1 MAVTKVADIRTTIL
15 VVEDEPIVAL
25 DLQLRL
31 QRMGYD
37 VPVVVASGEEAL
49 ASAHDMPPDLVLMDI
64 NLEGQ
69 MDGIEAADRLAA
81 QHVPVVYLTAYS
93 NDRTLER
100 AKITGPYG
108 YLLKPF
114 EERELQ
120 TTIEVAIYK
129 HRAQEALR
137 LAHDQLELRVAERTA
152 ELRHAN
158 ESLQREIDER
168 GRRDARRLAL
178 ARVRE
183 QIWRMQARADLRK
196 VAESVWEG
204 LEGLGIS
211 FEQCGIN
218 VVEPESVKPGSE
230 RVVRSY
236 DRKRQGTWR
245 ELTSADPD
253 AAAAVLEMWQAGEVV
268 YRSDLTAADPLGE
281 AARMRQEYGNIRS
294 VLDVPFS
301 HGTLAIN
308 SAEPEAFSEDDITI
322 LQELAEALSEGFH
335 RLDDLQQL
343 AAERERLAVT
353 LRSIGDSVVA
363 TDSEGRIVLMN
374 PVAESLSGWTQGE
387 AEGRSFAEVFRIVDE
402 RSRQVRNSPVD
413 HVLNTDATVNPD
425 PHTVLVA
432 RDGSERPV
440 STSSAPIRD
449 DEGKTVGVVLV
460 SRDVGVQR
468 RMEEELLKSDKLE
481 SLGVLAGGIAHD
493 FNNILTTIV
502 GYLSLAKIDIDPAS
516 ELYENLSEVES
527 AADRATDLTR
537 QLLAFAKGGA
547 PIRKAA
553 SIADIIRDSA
563 TFTMRGSNVRCE
575 FCLDDQLWPAE
586 VDRGQ
591 ISQVIQNLVLNAD
604 QAMPKGGHMDVRA
617 DNLVVDASNGL
628 PLSPGRYIR
637 ITVQDQGVG
646 ISEED
651 VARVFDPYFTTK
663 DTGSG
668 LGLATAYA
676 IARNHEGHITVAS
689 EPGKGT
695 CFDVYLPATTAQVEQ
710 DRADARPPT
719 YGEGRILVLDHEESI
734 RRLAG
739 DLLSRLGYEA
749 ECVADGSDA
758 IAAYARAR
766 HEGRAFDAV
775 LMDLTVP
782 GGMGGRETGV
792 RILEMDPDA
801 CTIVSSGYSDD
812 PVMAAYVDYG
822 FRGVVAKPYDI
833 GELSRVLARVLSTR
847 PNS

>member
-1 MAVTKVADIRTTIL
+1 M
-15 VVEDEPIVAL
+15 
-25 DLQLRL
+25 
-31 QRMGYD
+31 
-37 VPVVVASGEEAL
+37 
-49 ASAHDMPPDLVLMDI
+49 
-64 NLEGQ
+64 
-69 MDGIEAADRLAA
+69 
-81 QHVPVVYLTAYS
+81 
-93 NDRTLER
+93 
-100 AKITGPYG
+100 
-108 YLLKPF
+108 
-114 EERELQ
+114 
-120 TTIEVAIYK
+120 
-129 HRAQEALR
+129 
-137 LAHDQLELRVAERTA
+137 
-152 ELRHAN
+152 
-158 ESLQREIDER
+158 
-168 GRRDARRLAL
+168 
-178 ARVRE
+178 
-183 QIWRMQARADLRK
+183 
-196 VAESVWEG
+196 
-204 LEGLGIS
+204 
-211 FEQCGIN
+211 
-218 VVEPESVKPGSE
+218 
-230 RVVRSY
+230 
-236 DRKRQGTWR
+236 
-245 ELTSADPD
+245 
-253 AAAAVLEMWQAGEVV
+253 
-268 YRSDLTAADPLGE
+268 
-281 AARMRQEYGNIRS
+281 
-294 VLDVPFS
+294 PFS

-308 SAEPEAFSEDDITI
+308 SAEPGAFSGDDIII

-402 RSRQVRNSPVD
+402 RSRQIRDSPVD
-413 HVLNTDATVNPD
+413 HVLNTGATVNLD
-425 PHTVLVA
+425 LHTVLVA
-432 RDGSERPV
+432 RDGSEQPV

-468 RMEEELLKSDKLE
+468 RMEEEVLKSEKLE

-502 GYLSLAKIDIDPAS
+502 GYLSLARIDIDPAS

-527 AADRATDLTR
+527 AADRATDLTH

-563 TFTMRGSNVRCE
+563 TFTMRGSNVRCD
-575 FCLDDQLWPAE
+575 FRLDGQLWPAE

-604 QAMPKGGHMDVRA
+604 QAMPTGGRMDVWA
-617 DNLVVDASNGL
+617 ENLVVDASNGL

-637 ITVQDQGVG
+637 ITVKDQGVG
-646 ISEED
+646 IGEED
-651 VARVFDPYFTTK
+651 VARIFDPYFTTK

-695 CFDVYLPATTAQVEQ
+695 RFDVYLPATTAQVEQ
-710 DRADARPPT
+710 DTADARPPT
-719 YGEGRILVLDHEESI
+719 YGEGRILVLDDEDSI
-734 RRLAG
+734 RRLAD

-749 ECVADGSDA
+749 ECVADGSHA
-758 IAAYARAR
+758 LAAYVRAR

-782 GGMGGRETGV
+782 GGMGGRETV
-792 RILEMDPDA
+792 ARILEVDPDA
-801 CTIVSSGYSDD
+801 CTIVCSGYSDD
-812 PVMAAYVDYG
+812 PVMAEYADYG